1 MKKIIVFLVMLAVM
15 LAPFSCF
22 AEVDVPSTET
32 ASEAATESATESA
45 AESETETET
54 EESVFMFEPQRFVGN
69 LKYMLSGMIG
79 IFVVIGLIVI
89 VTVIL
94 NKVTSHGGKK

>member
-1 MKKIIVFLVMLAVM
+1 
-15 LAPFSCF
+15 
-22 AEVDVPSTET
+22 
-32 ASEAATESATESA
+32 
-45 AESETETET
+45 
-54 EESVFMFEPQRFVGN
+54 MFEPQRFVGN